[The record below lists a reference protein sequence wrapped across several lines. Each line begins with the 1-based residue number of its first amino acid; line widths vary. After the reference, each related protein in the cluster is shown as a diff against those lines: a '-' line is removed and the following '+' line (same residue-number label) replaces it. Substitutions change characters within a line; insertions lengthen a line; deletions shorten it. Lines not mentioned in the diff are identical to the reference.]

1 MTPVHVPWEFEESGG
16 ELPMP
21 SFEKP
26 RWFVCCL
33 AIVSLQVASCSY
45 GPSRVKQPG
54 INASSAGSVAIETYD
69 KNADGVVSGA
79 ELDQAPA
86 LKAALSRLDTNSDKG
101 VSADEIAAR
110 VNAWKAMK
118 TGMTSVRAHVTLD
131 GQPLVGAQVV
141 FEPESFLGD
150 EIKTATGT
158 TNQFG
163 DVAPMISKEDRPDPT
178 LPSGVH
184 FGLYKVHISKQANGR
199 ETVPARYNT
208 ETTLGQEVSYDDPG
222 LVNNNLGYALKSGG

>member
-1 MTPVHVPWEFEESGG
+1 MVFSHCGKLSISVS
-16 ELPMP
+16 M
-21 SFEKP
+21 
-26 RWFVCCL
+26 L
-33 AIVSLQVASCSY
+33 ALTFASCSF
-45 GPSRVKQPG
+45 GPARVKQPG
-54 INASSAGSVAIETYD
+54 INASAAGSSAIETYD
-69 KNADGVVSGA
+69 KNGDGIISGD
-79 ELDQAPA
+79 ELEKAPA
-86 LKAALSRLDTNSDKG
+86 LNAALPRLDTNGDKG
-101 VSADEIAAR
+101 VDANEIAAR
-110 VNAWKAMK
+110 VNAWKDMK

-163 DVAPMISKEDRPDPT
+163 DVAPMISKEDRPDPN

-184 FGLYKVHISKQANGR
+184 FGLYKVRISKPANGR

-208 ETTLGQEVSYDDPG
+208 ETTIGQEVSYDDPG
-222 LVNNNLGYALKSGG
+222 LLNNNLGYALKSGG